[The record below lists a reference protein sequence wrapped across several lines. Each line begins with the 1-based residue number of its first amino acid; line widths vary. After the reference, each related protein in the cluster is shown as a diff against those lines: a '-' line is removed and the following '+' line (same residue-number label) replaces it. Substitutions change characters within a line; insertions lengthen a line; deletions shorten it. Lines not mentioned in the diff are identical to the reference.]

1 MGPVPGRSRAIS
13 IHDHGGIQYDDLSA
27 EEDRVIRN
35 QILVRLPHFLLEPN
49 DQFKNTK
56 NVDNLTAAHIFFDS

>member
-27 EEDRVIRN
+27 EEDRVTG
-35 QILVRLPHFLLEPN
+35 
-49 DQFKNTK
+49 TK
-56 NVDNLTAAHIFFDS
+56 YWFAYRTFF